1 MIQDAPTKWS
11 KSYSNKNVLD
21 KSPRPETKCYGL
33 RDLLLLRA
41 YLLTKEIQFSPDFLR
56 DVWDCLVLV
65 GCHATSHCMQSN
77 SSKSPLSRKS
87 SERTSRL
94 RRKLR
99 FVYLRKAQPF
109 YFGEED
115 HSISVKARVWQC
127 AIYFAGILFN
137 SLSFKNRYF
146 FLWLCDS
153 HIKKNKGSL
162 FW

>member
-1 MIQDAPTKWS
+1 MGSEIFCCYVHTCWQK
-11 KSYSNKNVLD
+11 KSNFHPIFWEMSETVLF
-21 KSPRPETKCYGL
+21 EWVVTQ
-33 RDLLLLRA
+33 RA
-41 YLLTKEIQFSPDFLR
+41 I
-56 DVWDCLVLV
+56 
-65 GCHATSHCMQSN
+65 ACMSN

-87 SERTSRL
+87 SERTLRL
-94 RRKLR
+94 RRKQR

-127 AIYFAGILFN
+127 AIYFARILFN

-146 FLWLCDS
+146 FFWLCDS

>member
-65 GCHATSHCMQSN
+65 GCHAMSHCMHVEFLQISIVTQIFR
-77 SSKSPLSRKS
+77 KDITAAKETEVCLS
-87 SERTSRL
+87 
-94 RRKLR
+94 
-99 FVYLRKAQPF
+99 
-109 YFGEED
+109 
-115 HSISVKARVWQC
+115 
-127 AIYFAGILFN
+127 
-137 SLSFKNRYF
+137 
-146 FLWLCDS
+146 
-153 HIKKNKGSL
+153 
-162 FW
+162 